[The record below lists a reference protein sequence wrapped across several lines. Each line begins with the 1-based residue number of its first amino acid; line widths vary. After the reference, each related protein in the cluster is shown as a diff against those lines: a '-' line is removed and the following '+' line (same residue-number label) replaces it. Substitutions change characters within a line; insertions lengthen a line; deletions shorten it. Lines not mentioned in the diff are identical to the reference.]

1 MNPTRQGEI
10 ESLRKLNLKD
20 LKRRYG
26 EAVRRIIALF
36 ESRASVSVHSPA
48 STERITFINSVGA
61 QK

>member
-26 EAVRRIIALF
+26 ELF
-36 ESRASVSVHSPA
+36 GE
-48 STERITFINSVGA
+48 
-61 QK
+61 